1 MYVGLDAGFAMFGN
15 GASSPLVQFANIGA
29 QPYKLDWERLEMRGD
44 SNDFVVVGRGLQGT
58 DASAKA
64 VELDTSDFFQIDLG
78 SGNDTL
84 YVTDASQSITLDL
97 SATGEHYV
105 VADSSGNEF
114 TLDVSG
120 NEMHDGYAGD
130 SMSLH
135 VEGEFGAVD
144 ASGNPMDGVIDY
156 IDFGDGENNIVIN
169 NSEMGLAVNFGTASD
184 ASGSADY
191 TMGQDEFHGSDLT
204 NSDLIDLRG
213 IDGEL
218 SIVDQVGDVSGSTI
232 DIDVSGTDIEI
243 EATNVDLLYV
253 SQLDASGNATSDSD
267 VLVNAE
273 ALYGSTGVLGKKME
287 DVDGAGYDVIT
298 SAKLRAGVSGLET
311 NFL

>member
-1 MYVGLDAGFAMFGN
+1 M
-15 GASSPLVQFANIGA
+15 
-29 QPYKLDWERLEMRGD
+29 
-44 SNDFVVVGRGLQGT
+44 
-58 DASAKA
+58 
-64 VELDTSDFFQIDLG
+64 
-78 SGNDTL
+78 
-84 YVTDASQSITLDL
+84 TDASQSITLDL

-184 ASGSADY
+184 ASGSADITY
-191 TMGQDEFHGSDLT
+191 GQDQFHGSHLT
-204 NSDLIDLRG
+204 NSDLSTCVASTASCR
-213 IDGEL
+213 L
-218 SIVDQVGDVSGSTI
+218 SIRVV
-232 DIDVSGTDIEI
+232 
-243 EATNVDLLYV
+243 
-253 SQLDASGNATSDSD
+253 
-267 VLVNAE
+267 
-273 ALYGSTGVLGKKME
+273 M
-287 DVDGAGYDVIT
+287 
-298 SAKLRAGVSGLET
+298 
-311 NFL
+311 